1 MKSWSMAERI
11 RNRHAFTELPFEG
24 LTSYE
29 IELNSQSTKKYTINL
44 LDNHKLCEYLKESY
58 LNTVFNPND
67 LHLCNYFD
75 EDEFIACNRNTTSHL
90 NILSMNIR
98 SLPKYSGELKCFI
111 KVLGNESD
119 IIVLAEIGSRNIS
132 TVEHL
137 FGGYVFFY
145 VIPDVNCYGGV
156 DIYVS
161 EKMENVYIDEH
172 LSIINHVIVS
182 NVKQKVFLWDLFI
195 IMYHLFLVEFI
206 GIPTEILL
214 IL

>member
-1 MKSWSMAERI
+1 M
-11 RNRHAFTELPFEG
+11 ELPFQG
-24 LTSYE
+24 LTNYE
-29 IELNSQSTKKYTINL
+29 IELNSQSTKKYIINL

-98 SLPKYSGELKCFI
+98 SLPKHSGELKCFI
-111 KVLGNESD
+111 NVLGNEFD
-119 IIVLAEIGSRNIS
+119 IIVLTEIGSRNLS

-137 FGGYVFFY
+137 FAGYVFFY
-145 VIPDVNCYGGV
+145 VTPDVNFYGGV
-156 DIYVS
+156 GIYIS

-172 LSIINHVIVS
+172 ISITKSCHCALWNFSQKFEPMHRKICMLRG
-182 NVKQKVFLWDLFI
+182 VKNLTTYDILELW
-195 IMYHLFLVEFI
+195 HLKS
-206 GIPTEILL
+206 
-214 IL
+214 